1 MSIHSIA
8 DVLEAARTVLES
20 DFPSAMLLTDAR
32 TVRIKQLERT
42 VEEIE
47 AKNAHLQRFLAH
59 KTSQMTNMKDLY
71 TREILRL
78 QNNVN
83 DVVARLDGKTK
94 HFEEA
99 IVENIKLGIEVGKQA
114 AIISESQR
122 KTDTAGP
129 SAAKSQQ
136 SDVCTKGN
144 VKPEISQPMI
154 PQNFWND
161 FHKANP
167 PPVVKTTAPPPTDMK
182 NVDKIYTANIFQ
194 ILNNI
199 TEGTARLDSKPE
211 GTARLDSKPEG
222 TARLDSKSEGTASL
236 DSKPVQK
243 VAKENDKLGN
253 KVAKQAAII
262 SETNA
267 QRKMENLVAAQS
279 QQADYSKKSNDS
291 PQISQPVIP
300 QSFWNNFHK
309 ANPPPVVK
317 TDPTPPIQWKDLK
330 KIYTAN
336 MFELPESTA
345 RLDSKPEVVQKVVE
359 ENGRLGNN
367 VAEEDDVIFLYE
379 SQRETDNLVPSA
391 AQSEKSDLLKKAD
404 ASPQISQP
412 LAPQTSFNDFSETKS
427 PGAKMGSG
435 LNPLQQILSAVQSQ
449 QPDFLKKA
457 SFAPQARLHDTCK
470 INYFIFQMAQQ
481 LNSTAPIQV
490 PDQSQLA
497 DYLKKLNLPAQASFD
512 NVWKIDCCSFQ
523 MAQQF
528 TPTPQTQ
535 MAQQLTPTAPI
546 QVAAQSQLA
555 DCLKTLNFPTQM
567 AQQLTP
573 TPPILAAAQS
583 QLVDYLKKLKLPPQ
597 MAQQFTPTP
606 PIQVPDQSQLT
617 DYLKKA
623 SFPPQM
629 AQQFPPTPQTQFAAQ
644 SMLADLLKKLNL
656 PTQMAQ
662 QLTSTPSIQV
672 AAQSQ
677 LADCSMKA
685 NFPPQMTQQLTPTPP
700 TQVATRKRGRPRKNV
715 DPLNIVLPP
724 ALKRICRL
732 PPADES
738 PVEDPNAPIWHYQK
752 PGTSGSD
759 SSGRHDSPDIN

>member
-8 DVLEAARTVLES
+8 DILEAARTVLES

-78 QNNVN
+78 QNSVN

-94 HFEEA
+94 HFEKA

-114 AIISESQR
+114 TIISESQR
-122 KTDTAGP
+122 KTDTSGP

-144 VKPEISQPMI
+144 VKPEISPPVI

-167 PPVVKTTAPPPTDMK
+167 PPAVKTTATPPTDMK

-199 TEGTARLDSKPE
+199 REGTARLDSKPE
-211 GTARLDSKPEG
+211 GTARLESKPEN
-222 TARLDSKSEGTASL
+222 
-236 DSKPVQK
+236 VQK
-243 VAKENDKLGN
+243 VVEKNDKLGN
-253 KVAKQAAII
+253 KVAEEAAI
-262 SETNA
+262 SFQSNA
-267 QRKMENLVAAQS
+267 QRGMDNLVAAQS
-279 QQADYSKKSNDS
+279 QQEDYSKQSNVL
-291 PQISQPVIP
+291 PQISQPMIP

-317 TDPTPPIQWKDLK
+317 TDPTPPIELKDLK

-345 RLDSKPEVVQKVVE
+345 RLDSKPEVVQKAVE
-359 ENGRLGNN
+359 ENDKLGNN

-379 SQRETDNLVPSA
+379 SQREKDNLVPSA

-404 ASPQISQP
+404 VSPQISQP
-412 LAPQTSFNDFSETKS
+412 LAPQTFFNDFSETKP

-457 SFAPQARLHDTCK
+457 SFAPHARLHDTCK
-470 INYFIFQMAQQ
+470 INYCIFQMAQQ
-481 LNSTAPIQV
+481 LTSTAPIQV

-497 DYLKKLNLPAQASFD
+497 DYLKNLNFPPQASFD
-512 NVWKIDCCSFQ
+512 NIWKINYFIFQ

-535 MAQQLTPTAPI
+535 AAAQPQLADCLKTLNFPTQIAQQLTPTAPI

-555 DCLKTLNFPTQM
+555 DCLKKLNLPPQM

-573 TPPILAAAQS
+573 TPHIQFAAQS
-583 QLVDYLKKLKLPPQ
+583 QLTDYLKKLNLPPQ
-597 MAQQFTPTP
+597 MAQQLTPTP
-606 PIQVPDQSQLT
+606 PIQVPDQSQLA
-617 DYLKKA
+617 DCLKK
-623 SFPPQM
+623 M
-629 AQQFPPTPQTQFAAQ
+629 AQQFTPTPQTQFAAQ
-644 SMLADLLKKLNL
+644 SLLADLLKKLNL
-656 PTQMAQ
+656 PPQTTQ
-662 QLTSTPSIQV
+662 QLTPTPPTMV
-672 AAQSQ
+672 AAQST
-677 LADCSMKA
+677 LADYSMKA
-685 NFPPQMTQQLTPTPP
+685 NFPPQMAQQLTPTPP
-700 TQVATRKRGRPRKNV
+700 TQVATRKRGRPRKIV

-724 ALKRICRL
+724 APKRICRL

-759 SSGRHDSPDIN
+759 SSGRHDTSDIN